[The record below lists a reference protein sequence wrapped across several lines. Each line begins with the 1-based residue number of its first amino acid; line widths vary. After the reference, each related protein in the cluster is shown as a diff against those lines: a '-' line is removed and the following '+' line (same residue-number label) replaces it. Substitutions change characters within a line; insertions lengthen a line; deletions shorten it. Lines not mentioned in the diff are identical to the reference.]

1 MKKEKKRKGKKNP
14 VILANGKCANKPKKK
29 KKKKKKNEETK
40 HKMYHLYFE
49 SFISHKR

>member
-1 MKKEKKRKGKKNP
+1 MKKENKIKEKNP

-29 KKKKKKNEETK
+29 KKKKMKKEKTK
-40 HKMYHLYFE
+40 HKMYNLYFE